1 MWCRGNTVVAL
12 LCLGL
17 ALALTSGAGAAE
29 LLADDTCP
37 DMERER
43 HAETLRVG
51 LLRISSMGACY
62 DVYVPAGSLGVARLK
77 DTSGETKSAV
87 SVRRYADGRAQ
98 QDQGGAQ
105 QRVIFGEVSESGWYQ
120 VRIDH
125 YGYTG
130 AAALHLYQVDVAA
143 AIMRGMVT
151 GFGQVLAEEAFHWLT
166 CQLIPCE
173 ATQDGQLRQAML
185 SRGVTLAVS
194 ALQQRSLGDMT
205 RDMAL
210 NEAGILVRQQFGSA
224 GGHTLTVVM
233 AVVTEVIDSIYAD

>member
-1 MWCRGNTVVAL
+1 MWCRGKTVVAL

-87 SVRRYADGRAQ
+87 SVR
-98 QDQGGAQ
+98 
-105 QRVIFGEVSESGWYQ
+105 
-120 VRIDH
+120 
-125 YGYTG
+125 TG

-143 AIMRGMVT
+143 AIMRGMVV

-224 GGHTLTVVM
+224 GSHTLTVVM